1 MCTTLPVI
9 VAVIG
14 ADPGVGAVCVIVS
27 VKVVGPLQV
36 VGHAPT
42 TNVPISPTTPDGL
55 AFTVSAAPM
64 KLMGK
69 VPPLNDP
76 EVV

>member
-14 ADPGVGAVCVIVS
+14 ADPGVGEDCVIVS

-36 VGHAPT
+36 AAHAPT
-42 TNVPISPTTPDGL
+42 TNVPMSPRVPDGL
-55 AFTVSAAPM
+55 ADTESAAPM